1 MHSHETPEVEYS
13 APEVKDLGTLSD
25 QTLLVINK
33 TGNVGD
39 VIVINGQ
46 NIPVPGSQV
55 VP

>member
-1 MHSHETPEVEYS
+1 MHSRDTPEIEYS
-13 APEVKDLGTLSD
+13 APEVIDLGTLSD

>member
-1 MHSHETPEVEYS
+1 MQSRETPEIGYS
-13 APEVKDLGTLSD
+13 APEVKDLGTMSD

>member
-1 MHSHETPEVEYS
+1 MNSRDTPEIEYTS
-13 APEVKDLGTLSD
+13 PEVKDLGTLSD

-33 TGNVGD
+33 TGSVGD
-39 VIVINGQ
+39 LIVLNGQ